1 MAEARRRCPGL
12 VVLPM
17 RMERYRAVSADLH
30 ARLRPF
36 AKSSVVE
43 KASCDD
49 FYLDASSQP
58 SQPQSSARSVSTA
71 PVCTDRAVEPL
82 ESLRFPES
90 PGFRESPGF
99 PESVGLRKSP
109 GLPQSLG
116 FHESRGF
123 PQSLGFHESLGLRES
138 LGLLEPLRSQSAGV
152 CEEPASAMGSVVASF
167 TGQAGAGDWMSAVPG
182 AVALECDGDCA
193 LCDMPPRMHV
203 VSPPSYTGATPVSPL
218 QGVFTIKSGMCLQ
231 GVYSRESDAARMHAS
246 GQSSTSHVIT
256 SLWRNWVG
264 SH

>member
-1 MAEARRRCPGL
+1 MRKGDGVGDSGRAEIPHLQEIGAVSMAEARRRCPGL

-49 FYLDASSQP
+49 FYLDVSSRP
-58 SQPQSSARSVSTA
+58 SQPQSSARSVSGA

-99 PESVGLRKSP
+99 PES
-109 GLPQSLG
+109 
-116 FHESRGF
+116 
-123 PQSLGFHESLGLRES
+123 LGFHESLGFPQSPGFHES
-138 LGLLEPLRSQSAGV
+138 LRCQSAGV
-152 CEEPASAMGSVVASF
+152 CEEPASSMGSVVASF
-167 TGQAGAGDWMSAVPG
+167 ARQVGAGDRTSAAPG
-182 AVALECDGDCA
+182 AVAPECDGDCA
-193 LCDMPPRMHV
+193 LCNLGDGALGDTPPWMHV
-203 VSPPSYTGATPVSPL
+203 VSLPSHTGATRTSPL
-218 QGVFTIKSGMCLQ
+218 QGVCMIKSGANLQ
-231 GVYSRESDAARMHAS
+231 GVY
-246 GQSSTSHVIT
+246 VIALL
-256 SLWRNWVG
+256 SAERVCMA
-264 SH
+264 